1 MSIYF
6 GADSTVIHSASGLGD
21 GKILQVIHGS
31 LNGSFGTGSGS
42 YQATGCS
49 ASITMSGN
57 NKVYVMAGG
66 TVNNTSA
73 GEGGKMTVYR
83 GSSNIA
89 TNGND
94 IGGYWQEDNSNNV
107 EQSVFL
113 SALDTPGTG
122 THTYQVYIYAHG
134 GTFYWGYRNTG
145 VITIMEVEA

>member
-1 MSIYF
+1 
-6 GADSTVIHSASGLGD
+6 
-21 GKILQVIHGS
+21 
-31 LNGSFGTGSGS
+31 
-42 YQATGCS
+42 
-49 ASITMSGN
+49 MSGN

-94 IGGYWQEDNSNNV
+94 IAGYWQEENSNNV

-145 VITIMEVEA
+145 VITIMEVKA